1 MMRWLAKLW
10 RRVWSFLR
18 LAVRQLAWA
27 IVSLLSFLILG
38 VTVPRWIGRVL
49 ELEPGWSWLELLSG
63 LTMLFGVF
71 SILIAVVVWPKLDAR
86 FRPLD
91 TRPSGLMK
99 GLGAVVA
106 VTFLGPTFIFALTV
120 PTYGTRAFAVLAG
133 CALLV
138 WTCLLLP
145 RLGVP
150 GLRPGAIARDVS
162 DLRVRPLRTVPAALA
177 LLILL
182 FLQAVAFPNF
192 VNFSR
197 TTPAETTGDSGSP

>member
-1 MMRWLAKLW
+1 MRWLAKVW

-18 LAVRQLAWA
+18 LALRQLTWA
-27 IVSLLSFLILG
+27 LVSVLGFLILG
-38 VTVPRWIGRVL
+38 VGAPRWIGRVL

-63 LTMLFGVF
+63 LTILFGVF
-71 SILIAVVVWPKLDAR
+71 SILIAVVIWPKLDAR

-106 VTFLGPTFIFALTV
+106 VTFLGPSFIFAFTV
-120 PTYGTRAFAVLAG
+120 PTYGMRAFAVLAG

-138 WTCLLLP
+138 WACLLLP

-162 DLRVRPLRTVPAALA
+162 DLRVRPLQTAPAVLA
-177 LLILL
+177 FLILL
-182 FLQAVAFPNF
+182 FLQAVTFPNF

-197 TTPAETTGDSGSP
+197 TTPPTTQGDSESP